1 MATRRTTAALRTA
14 DRETIVISDSQGS
27 TDSSFSC
34 TSSHREDSQDVDEDY
49 GEYEPDA
56 SQVIDSQGP
65 TVGDELHGL
74 LEDPATVDMDM
85 ELHAHQH
92 TSTTTSAAPP
102 SRSATPVPEPSKA
115 TTVEDAE
122 DESDVQASAE
132 SPSQET
138 LSAITVWIS
147 DDAQHP
153 SFVFEEFKDTV
164 LSGANALGPNTVLYE
179 FDTSLNPNNVDHTV
193 QLRSHCRKRWFKLG
207 GTNVL
212 KLYILPATGRARRVH
227 VVYPTVED
235 FSYANELTLYWKHK
249 GHQPTAYGPALDN
262 RYTLVVVQVPV
273 GDDTSAASDAFF
285 NSVQSPDCQVVVLW
299 AIQSAPANM
308 PEWADYT
315 GHFVAIVFCPGDR
328 SIAGLIAAWTRL
340 AGKDYENIYA
350 GRLDHCRICRSRTD
364 SFHLTEDCHTHDC
377 IQCGG
382 RHRSRDCPQLLSDS
396 QSDTAAPEDA
406 VTPSASPT
414 EASTNPTSTAPTV
427 SRPTTPTGAP
437 QPAAPITPRTPTRA
451 PPRPLGS
458 ATASSKSSPGLLSRL
473 SAAPT
478 PPSNAKGKGRQ
489 QSITSFLV
497 PKSSPI
503 KRAAPSAGS
512 SASTSAAGPQRNR
525 PKA

>member
-1 MATRRTTAALRTA
+1 MPLPSQTSTANVMATRRTTAALRTP

-34 TSSHREDSQDVDEDY
+34 TSSHREDSQDADEDY

-56 SQVIDSQGP
+56 SQSIWTWSSTP
-65 TVGDELHGL
+65 TSR
-74 LEDPATVDMDM
+74 PTANAT
-85 ELHAHQH
+85 A
-92 TSTTTSAAPP
+92 SAAPP
-102 SRSATPVPEPSKA
+102 SRSATPVPETNKNA
-115 TTVEDAE
+115 TVEDAE
-122 DESDVQASAE
+122 DQSDEPTSAE
-132 SPSQET
+132 SPSQEV
-138 LSAITVWIS
+138 LSAITVWTC
-147 DDAQHP
+147 DDAHHP

-164 LSGANALGPNTVLYE
+164 LSGANALGPNTALYE

-193 QLRSHCRKRWFKLG
+193 QLRSHCRKRWFKIG
-207 GTNVL
+207 GTSVL

-235 FSYANELTLYWKHK
+235 FSYANELVLYWKKK
-249 GHQPTAYGPALDN
+249 GHQPAAFGPALDH

-273 GDDTSAASDAFF
+273 GDDIAAASDAFF

-299 AIQSAPANM
+299 AIQSAPANL

-350 GRLDHCRICRSRTD
+350 GRLDHCRICRSRSD

-382 RHRSRDCPQLLSDS
+382 RHRSRDCPQLLFDS

-406 VTPSASPT
+406 DTSSAAPT
-414 EASTNPTSTAPTV
+414 EASANPPSAAPPS

-437 QPAAPITPRTPTRA
+437 QPTSCILTRA
-451 PPRPLGS
+451 L
-458 ATASSKSSPGLLSRL
+458 
-473 SAAPT
+473 
-478 PPSNAKGKGRQ
+478 
-489 QSITSFLV
+489 
-497 PKSSPI
+497 
-503 KRAAPSAGS
+503 
-512 SASTSAAGPQRNR
+512 
-525 PKA
+525 